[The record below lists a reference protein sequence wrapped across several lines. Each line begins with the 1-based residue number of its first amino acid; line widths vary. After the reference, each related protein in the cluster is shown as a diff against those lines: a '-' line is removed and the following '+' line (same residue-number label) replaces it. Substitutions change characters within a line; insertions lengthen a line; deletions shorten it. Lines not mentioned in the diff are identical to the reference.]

1 MTHKLSGESGVL
13 LLESDACISLF
24 SNHSD
29 DVSNFCPL
37 VSEFAAYN
45 LDERERYRLFI
56 VHCNFTL

>member
-45 LDERERYRLFI
+45 LDERVQI
-56 VHCNFTL
+56 VYCPL